1 MTSVATFILTFAAWL
16 STNLLWYRSG
26 KRHGASDVIHQL
38 FAGESDFYQYQTY
51 RMTGGKDAELLRKLV
66 NCLRNDYGLVAEW
79 DGLRKFW
86 TIEVDHE
93 G

>member
-1 MTSVATFILTFAAWL
+1 MAKAIVITIIMLAGYFAAYLLGREDGIKYVWL
-16 STNLLWYRSG
+16 LLFPG
-26 KRHGASDVIHQL
+26 K
-38 FAGESDFYQYQTY
+38 SDFMQYLDY
-51 RMTGGKDAELLRKLV
+51 RKTGGHDAEQLQKLV